1 MTLVKTPRTAV
12 AKSRIVEPTQTL
24 KEIDLEIA
32 KLKERAASIVANEKA
47 GVVERIKEAIAYYG
61 ITPSD
66 LGFGG
71 AAKGTRG
78 TGGRARRASPE
89 AVSPS
94 AETVPV
100 KKGRAGAGIIK
111 FKDDAGNAWSGF
123 GPKPRWL
130 TEALA
135 AGKTIEELKVQ

>member
-1 MTLVKTPRTAV
+1 
-12 AKSRIVEPTQTL
+12 
-24 KEIDLEIA
+24 
-32 KLKERAASIVANEKA
+32 
-47 GVVERIKEAIAYYG
+47 
-61 ITPSD
+61 
-66 LGFGG
+66 
-71 AAKGTRG
+71 
-78 TGGRARRASPE
+78 
-89 AVSPS
+89 
-94 AETVPV
+94 V